1 MLTAVFVIWT
11 LRFRN
16 IKWLLNVVSEVKRVL
31 RQLWT
36 LQMLTGLLIFAIAPD
51 KRQILLVFMSPHRH
65 LWGGGQL
72 DFGADPLGIGI
83 GISMTLSCLHN
94 ILWTSDL
101 EKLNIQGG
109 GGVWREGQVGTSILS
124 ENVVTI
130 FPRGTFFSCFLT
142 KTYVYWGA
150 CNENLQNMFLVRNKK
165 NIYSFCPPPFRRKV
179 EGHCFWF
186 SVGRGAWCVV
196 PSF

>member
-1 MLTAVFVIWT
+1 MRIVTSCESSARQMIRMKCHALFSLKKKKNKNEKEMLTAAFVIGT

-72 DFGADPLGIGI
+72 DFGADPVGIGI
-83 GISMTLSCLHN
+83 GVSMTLSCLHN

-101 EKLNIQGG
+101 EKLKIHGG
-109 GGVWREGQVGTSILS
+109 GWGWGMEGGAGGDIYSLWKRCYYFS
-124 ENVVTI
+124 KRNI
-130 FPRGTFFSCFLT
+130 FFL
-142 KTYVYWGA
+142 
-150 CNENLQNMFLVRNKK
+150 FLDK
-165 NIYSFCPPPFRRKV
+165 NICLLR
-179 EGHCFWF
+179 CL
-186 SVGRGAWCVV
+186 
-196 PSF
+196 